1 MKRIIKLLSLVLCF
15 TMLFTACGNK
25 ETLGEERA
33 RELAEKHIQL
43 FIDGDYDAVLADC
56 SEAVKKQLDAAALQQ
71 GWQTVVQM
79 TGGVYNGVHE
89 TTYTEQ
95 QGMSVVKTVLNY
107 GSQGLVA
114 TFAYDAEGKLGGLNL
129 NVTVLETALTDND
142 IFTEKE
148 ITIGEHRLTGVVTV
162 PDNVEN
168 YPVAVLVQGSGASD
182 YDETIG
188 SNKPFKEIAHYLA
201 ENGIATVRVNK
212 RFYQKPETADTETL
226 TIWDEYMD
234 DVYAAIDYAKENI
247 SETVFVIGHSQG
259 GMSAPKIA
267 QDNNLKGIVMMAGT
281 VRGLEDIIYDQNAA
295 VILPSDAYSDR
306 EKEEM
311 MNEIGANVQAV
322 KALTESSTEAPF
334 GMPASYW
341 LSLRRLDGE
350 NILKTTDL
358 PVLIM
363 QGTADFQVYMDKDF
377 EYMKSVLGDREN
389 IVFRAYDGLNH
400 MFMPQS
406 LPGVADTSEYMA
418 ENHIAE
424 DVLADIAQ
432 FINSNSK

>member
-1 MKRIIKLLSLVLCF
+1 MKKIIELLSLVLCF

-25 ETLGEERA
+25 ETLGEEKA

-56 SEAVKKQLDAAALQQ
+56 SDAVKKQLDAAALEQ
-71 GWQTVVQM
+71 GWQTVVRM
-79 TGGVYNGVHE
+79 TGGVYGGVHE
-89 TTYTEQ
+89 ITYAEQ
-95 QGMSVVKTVLNY
+95 QGMSVVKTVLKY

-129 NVTVLETALTDND
+129 NVTVLETSLTDND
-142 IFTEKE
+142 VFTEKE
-148 ITIGEHRLTGVVTV
+148 IAIGEYRLTGVVTV

-182 YDETIG
+182 YDETVG
-188 SNKPFKEIAHYLA
+188 ANKPFKEIAHYLA
-201 ENGIATVRVNK
+201 EKGIATVRVNK
-212 RFYQKPETADTETL
+212 RYYQKPETASPENL

-234 DVYAAIDYAKENI
+234 DVYAAIDYTKANI
-247 SETVFVIGHSQG
+247 SDKVFVIGHSQG

-267 QDNNLKGIVMMAGT
+267 LDNDLKGIVMMAGT

-306 EKEEM
+306 DKAEM

-322 KALTESSTEAPF
+322 KALTENSTDAPF
-334 GMPASYW
+334 GMPATYW
-341 LSLRRLDGE
+341 LSLRELDAE

-377 EYMKSVLGDREN
+377 EYMQSVLGDREN
-389 IVFRAYDGLNH
+389 IVFKAYDGLNH

-406 LPGVADTSEYMA
+406 LPGVTDTSEYMA
-418 ENHIAE
+418 ENHIPQN
-424 DVLADIAQ
+424 VLQDIAD
-432 FINSNSK
+432 FINNNK

>member
-25 ETLGEERA
+25 ETLGEEKA
-33 RELAEKHIQL
+33 RELAGKHIQL

-56 SEAVKKQLDAAALQQ
+56 SDAVKKQLDAAALQQ
-71 GWQTVVQM
+71 GWQTVVDM
-79 TGGVYNGVHE
+79 TGGVYSGVHE
-89 TTYTEQ
+89 ITYAEQ

-142 IFTEKE
+142 ILTEKE
-148 ITIGEHRLTGVVTV
+148 ITIGAHRLTGVVTV
-162 PDNVEN
+162 PDNMEN

-201 ENGIATVRVNK
+201 EKGIATVRVNK
-212 RFYQKPETADTETL
+212 RFYQKPETADPETL

-247 SETVFVIGHSQG
+247 SDTVFVIGHSQG

-281 VRGLEDIIYDQNAA
+281 VRGLEDILYDQNAA

-311 MNEIGANVQAV
+311 MNQIGASVQAV
-322 KALTESSTEAPF
+322 KALNENSTDAPF
-334 GMPASYW
+334 GLPASYW
-341 LSLRRLDGE
+341 LSLRQLDGE

-358 PVLIM
+358 PVLVM

-377 EYMKSVLGDREN
+377 EYMQSLFADREN
-389 IVFRAYDGLNH
+389 ISFKSYEGLNH
-400 MFMPQS
+400 IFMPQT
-406 LPGVADTSEYMA
+406 LPGVTDISEYSA
-418 ENHIAE
+418 ENHIP
-424 DVLADIAQ
+424 DYVLQDIAD
-432 FINSNSK
+432 FICTNK

>member
-1 MKRIIKLLSLVLCF
+1 MKKIIKLLSLVLCF

-25 ETLGEERA
+25 ETLGEEKA

-43 FIDGDYDAVLADC
+43 FIDGDYDAVLTDC
-56 SEAVKKQLDAAALQQ
+56 SDAVKKQLDAASLEQ
-71 GWQTVVQM
+71 GWQTVVRM
-79 TGGVYNGVHE
+79 TGGVYGGVHE
-89 TTYTEQ
+89 ITYAEQ
-95 QGMSVVKTVLNY
+95 QGMSVVKTVLKY

-129 NVTVLETALTDND
+129 NVTALETALTDND
-142 IFTEKE
+142 ILTEKE
-148 ITIGEHRLTGVVTV
+148 ISVGPHRLTGVVTV

-182 YDETIG
+182 YDETVG
-188 SNKPFKEIAHYLA
+188 ANKPFKEIAHYLA
-201 ENGIATVRVNK
+201 EKGIATVRVNK
-212 RFYQKPETADTETL
+212 RFYQKPETANPETL

-234 DVYAAIDYAKENI
+234 DVYAAIDYAKENVGD
-247 SETVFVIGHSQG
+247 TVFVIGHSQG

-267 QDNNLKGIVMMAGT
+267 ADNDLQGVVMLAGT
-281 VRGLEDIIYDQNAA
+281 VRSLEDILYDQNAA

-306 EKEEM
+306 DKEEM

-322 KALTESSTEAPF
+322 KALTENSTEAPF
-334 GMPASYW
+334 GLPAAYW
-341 LSLRRLDGE
+341 LSLRELDGE

-389 IVFRAYDGLNH
+389 IVFKSYEGLNH
-400 MFMPQS
+400 LFMPQS
-406 LPGVADTSEYMA
+406 LPGVTDAGEYTA
-418 ENHIAE
+418 ENHIPQY
-424 DVLADIAQ
+424 VLDDIAD
-432 FINSNSK
+432 FINNNK